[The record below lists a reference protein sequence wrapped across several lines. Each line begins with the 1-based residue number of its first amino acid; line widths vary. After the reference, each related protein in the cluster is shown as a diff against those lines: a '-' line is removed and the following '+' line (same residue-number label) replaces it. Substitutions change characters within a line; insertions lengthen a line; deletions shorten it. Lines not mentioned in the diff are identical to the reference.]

1 MLQQRNEICHG
12 KVLGKWSCDGENS
25 TPNIHL
31 VKGKHRDLG
40 VSSSNTRKYNRII
53 IEQII
58 WNSSI
63 IGYILAY
70 IYTHNQHYDN
80 WVVKV

>member
-70 IYTHNQHYDN
+70 IYIHITNTMIIGS
-80 WVVKV
+80 